1 MGHTMFQDVEE
12 LIVKDSKLI
21 FTQLSLLSVLIVFV
35 NMVLI
40 NSAVLGI
47 AASLTY
53 FLINAIFLGNAF
65 LGKEA
70 LLSRFVLGSLLLI
83 VFLGLI
89 SLAVMMIYNLDAI
102 RSAIVL
108 SIVTTLS
115 SFLSKMTKYS
125 LSIELDANRSH
136 A

>member
-47 AASLTY
+47 AASLAY

-70 LLSRFVLGSLLLI
+70 PLSRFVLGSLLLI

-89 SLAVMMIYNLDAI
+89 SLVVMMIYNLDAI
-102 RSAIVL
+102 LSAIVL
-108 SIVTTLS
+108 CIVTTLS

-125 LSIELDANRSH
+125 LSIELDMNGSRA
-136 A
+136 

>member
-47 AASLTY
+47 AASLAY

-70 LLSRFVLGSLLLI
+70 PLSRFVLGSLLLI

-89 SLAVMMIYNLDAI
+89 SLGVMMIYNLDAI
-102 RSAIVL
+102 LSAIVL
-108 SIVTTLS
+108 CIVTTLS

-125 LSIELDANRSH
+125 LSIELDMNGSRA
-136 A
+136 